1 MSVRSLSVRSV
12 LGAARR
18 RVQLSLQRR
27 PARLRNGD
35 PIVSFTFDDFPRTAY
50 TAGGRILEQF
60 GVRGTFYAAYGLR
73 NTANE
78 SGEQFRAEDVELLL
92 EKGHELGSHTFGHVS
107 CRALSRAAF
116 CEDVTK
122 GNQAIAGASG
132 VDAPNFAYPFGHM
145 TVQTKRAL
153 GSGVASARSN
163 VPGFNGPEI
172 DLNMLLANRLY
183 GGIDQARRME
193 ELIAENAKR
202 KTWLIFYTHDV
213 QPNPSP
219 YGCTP
224 ALFEATVACAVRHGC
239 RILTVQKTLEY
250 AEVQDGKAKGH
261 VRRPVSA

>member
-1 MSVRSLSVRSV
+1 MSVRSV
-12 LGAARR
+12 LGAVRR
-18 RVQLSLQRR
+18 RVQLSLHRR
-27 PARLRNGD
+27 LARLRTGD
-35 PIVSFTFDDFPRTAY
+35 AIVSFTFDDFPRTAY
-50 TAGGRILEQF
+50 TAGGRMLEQF
-60 GVRGTFYAAYGLR
+60 GVRGTFYAAYGLM
-73 NTANE
+73 NTSNE
-78 SGEQFRAEDVELLL
+78 SGEQFCADDIESLLD
-92 EKGHELGSHTFGHVS
+92 KGHELGSHTFGHVS

-132 VDAPNFAYPFGHM
+132 VGTPSFAYPFGHM
-145 TVQTKRAL
+145 TVRTKRAL
-153 GSGVASARSN
+153 TASVASARSN
-163 VPGFNGPEI
+163 VPGLNGPEI

-183 GGIDQARRME
+183 GGIDQAKHVE

-224 ALFEATVACAVRHGC
+224 ALFQTAVACAVRHGC
-239 RILTVQKTLEY
+239 RILTVQETLEY
-250 AEVQDGKAKGH
+250 AEVQGGKAKGH